1 MQFTL
6 DKAEIIN
13 ILHKYVDSMFHDSS
27 NVSIELSTKPKSGM
41 SATITVSTSDKI
53 PVETVAQVETQA
65 ETKEPVKEKKT
76 ITSLESLIV
85 QEDEPEQ
92 KNNEDTV
99 TSGSLFSKIS

>member
-13 ILHKYVDSMFHDSS
+13 ILHKYVDTMFHDSS

-41 SATITVSTSDKI
+41 FATITVSTSVKI
-53 PVETVAQVETQA
+53 PVEAVPQV
-65 ETKEPVKEKKT
+65 ETKEPVKEKKKT
-76 ITSLESLIV
+76 VTPLESLIV

-92 KNNEDTV
+92 KNNEDAV